1 MLVFVTC
8 AYESVLQHKTCSR
21 LCIGNGNEK
30 KNKVKIE
37 IDKLKQKEETYYYG
51 TDLKL
56 DVVRKGLNVAV
67 TVFVVTV
74 CLLQTRDFYRTH
86 REIYTIL

>member
-1 MLVFVTC
+1 MGM
-8 AYESVLQHKTCSR
+8 K
-21 LCIGNGNEK
+21 K

-67 TVFVVTV
+67 TVFIVTV

-86 REIYTIL
+86 REIYTILWTSTTTTTREWNSEEET